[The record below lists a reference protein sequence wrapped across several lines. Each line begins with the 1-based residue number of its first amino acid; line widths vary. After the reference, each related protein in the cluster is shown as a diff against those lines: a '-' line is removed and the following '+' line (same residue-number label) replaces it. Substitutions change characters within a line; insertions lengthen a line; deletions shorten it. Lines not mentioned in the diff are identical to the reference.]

1 MSKKWVEAL
10 FERLIAYHGT
20 PFLNQFAGD
29 MERVKQVWEQELGQ
43 FDLQIIKEALDV
55 VKSSEEPPTLQRM
68 VTLCRQRAQARPAPT
83 PALPP
88 PPPDETRKRRKDQL
102 QGLKFGLPSS
112 DWAIKVL
119 DEVAAGVVLP
129 RMSEQFAVEAL
140 LNTGRERDIP
150 AAYSEARSP
159 VYLNIMEARHGKG

>member
-20 PFLNQFAGD
+20 PVLNQFAGD

-43 FDLQIIKEALDV
+43 FDLQIIKEALDI

-68 VTLCRQRAQARPAPT
+68 VTLCRQRTQSRPSPA

-88 PPPDETRKRRKDQL
+88 PPPAETRRSRADQL
-102 QGLKFGLPSS
+102 QALKFAPVNS
-112 DWAIKVL
+112 DWAVKVL
-119 DEVAAGVVLP
+119 DEIAAGVVLP
-129 RMSEQFAVEAL
+129 RVSEQFAVEAL
-140 LNTGRERDIP
+140 LNAGRERDIP
-150 AAYSEARSP
+150 AAYSESRRP
-159 VYLNIMEARHGKG
+159 IYTNIMEAAHGKD

>member
-1 MSKKWVEAL
+1 MSKKWIEAL

-43 FDLQIIKEALDV
+43 FDLQIIKEALDI
-55 VKSSEEPPTLQRM
+55 VKSSDEPPTLQRM
-68 VTLCRQRAQARPAPT
+68 VSVCRQRAQARPAPT
-83 PALPP
+83 PVLPP
-88 PPPDETRKRRKDQL
+88 PPPAEARKRRADQL
-102 QGLKFGLPSS
+102 HALKFGAPSS

-129 RMSEQFAVEAL
+129 RISEQYAVEAL
-140 LNTGRERDIP
+140 INTGRLNDIP
-150 AAYSEARSP
+150 DSYASQGRP
-159 VYLNIMEARHGKG
+159 VFRNIMEARHEKN